1 MDIIKTK
8 GTEDSFLFFCDPLS
22 AVYSN
27 KRIVVRISITGLV
40 FKDSK

>member
-8 GTEDSFLFFCDPLS
+8 CTEESFLFFCDPLS

-27 KRIVVRISITGLV
+27 KRIVGRVSITGLV